1 MSAVRGQ
8 PVVQAR
14 GDYGTHNGLLSGPCG
29 VWTALVLPLVSLIRP
44 ISYLSALPF
53 SPRRRVRCVDSQ
65 WCKDAE
71 ITVPITDFCPGGGV
85 CCATCTHFDLS
96 QPAFGIIADPVAG
109 VIPLAY
115 QRVPCS
121 FPTSITF
128 RVTGTN
134 YWMNVLLLRVGGPGE
149 VALVEVSSKNDPNW
163 RPLTHD
169 WGTNWVSWSYIEGPL
184 KFRLTSGMDGAVI
197 TTGENCVPAIYPGDY
212 TCGAQFT
219 SGYNSSDT
227 NGDGGSNSSVGNS
240 TDQQPP
246 LEQPPLEQ
254 PPLALQPLQQPPL
267 PQLPLPQL
275 LELKAPPSEEAALL
289 VATPPPVLPML
300 TCPLPRQ
307 HPLLLPPAARSMR
320 VAAVPAVKA
329 VKEVKAVKAAAAAV
343 AAAAAAAAV
352 AAVATSMIPPSPQPS
367 SPLKPEKT
375 FL

>member
-1 MSAVRGQ
+1 M
-8 PVVQAR
+8 VVPINPHLSNPPSP
-14 GDYGTHNGLLSGPCG
+14 YFLL
-29 VWTALVLPLVSLIRP
+29 L
-44 ISYLSALPF
+44 YL
-53 SPRRRVRCVDSQ
+53 RRRVRCVDSQWCKDAEITVPIVPHTPSPTPSPLSTLLSPPPQGALRGQQ

-197 TTGENCVPAIYPGDY
+197 TTGENAFQRFILGI
-212 TCGAQFT
+212 T
-219 SGYNSSDT
+219 
-227 NGDGGSNSSVGNS
+227 
-240 TDQQPP
+240 
-246 LEQPPLEQ
+246 L
-254 PPLALQPLQQPPL
+254 
-267 PQLPLPQL
+267 
-275 LELKAPPSEEAALL
+275 
-289 VATPPPVLPML
+289 
-300 TCPLPRQ
+300 
-307 HPLLLPPAARSMR
+307 AARSLR
-320 VAAVPAVKA
+320 VGSQTTGGVTIPNASYSIDSNGGAATSSNAQVGAGGT
-329 VKEVKAVKAAAAAV
+329 AAAGAVGAGNPVTAGRVKRGKKWRTEAAPPKKPGG
-343 AAAAAAAAV
+343 
-352 AAVATSMIPPSPQPS
+352 ATLQGRGTELRVKGIM
-367 SPLKPEKT
+367 
-375 FL
+375 